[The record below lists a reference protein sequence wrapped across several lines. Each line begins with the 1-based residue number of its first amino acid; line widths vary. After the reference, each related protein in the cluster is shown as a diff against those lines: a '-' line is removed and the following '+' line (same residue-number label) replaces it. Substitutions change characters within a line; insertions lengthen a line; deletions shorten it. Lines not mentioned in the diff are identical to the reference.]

1 MQIKIYKNAKMVNP
15 AHKRPYILHQQE
27 IISRTINKMKR
38 ETYKLVNIASNQ
50 ANDVILYFDGEEK
63 ALKPKE
69 PIEKREMKP
78 QEESIE
84 IEKKLTWDDVKRKGS
99 KHYKAGKIE
108 PIDIY
113 RDIQPHPSLT
123 ALDIKALTDNIKYSY
138 RMLTNGAN
146 KEDCDKI
153 IHYTEMVIFFCTKE
167 KPDR

>member
-1 MQIKIYKNAKMVNP
+1 M
-15 AHKRPYILHQQE
+15 
-27 IISRTINKMKR
+27 
-38 ETYKLVNIASNQ
+38 
-50 ANDVILYFDGEEK
+50 
-63 ALKPKE
+63 
-69 PIEKREMKP
+69 
-78 QEESIE
+78 QEEM
-84 IEKKLTWDDVKRKGS
+84 TWDDVKRKGS